1 MNLEYKKHTSQYE
14 LEYLIWSGIEFD
26 RDKLIKFIKKLKLL
40 RFLSFFS
47 KSKREEYKIYKSILE
62 SHNPQKI
69 QGLLT
74 NDEHISRLSLIE
86 KWSRIGAIEIVVGG
100 TFSKNTYE
108 TVSNLPISDY
118 QQFTKRVQELI
129 ALSNNFTSQD
139 YHSKTELPGT

>member
-1 MNLEYKKHTSQYE
+1 MDLNYKKHTSQYE
-14 LEYLIWSGIEFD
+14 LEYLVWSGIEFD
-26 RDKLIKFIKKLKLL
+26 REKLIKFIKRFKLL

-47 KSKREEYKIYKSILE
+47 KSRKQEYEIYKSILD
-62 SHNPQKI
+62 SHNPQTI
-69 QGLLT
+69 QGLLK
-74 NDEHISRLSLIE
+74 NDEHICRLSVIE

-129 ALSNNFTSQD
+129 SLSNNFTSQD
-139 YHSKTELPGT
+139 YNSKTELPGT

>member
-1 MNLEYKKHTSQYE
+1 MNLDYKKHTSQYE

-26 RDKLIKFIKKLKLL
+26 RDKLIKFIKRLKLL

-47 KSKREEYKIYKSILE
+47 KSKRDEYEIYKSILE
-62 SHNPQKI
+62 SYNPQKI
-69 QGLLT
+69 KGLLM
-74 NDEHISRLSLIE
+74 NDENISRLSLIE

-139 YHSKTELPGT
+139 YNSKTELPGT

>member
-1 MNLEYKKHTSQYE
+1 MVLNYKKHTSQYE
-14 LEYLIWSGIEFD
+14 LEYLVWSGIEFD
-26 RDKLIKFIKKLKLL
+26 REKLIKFIKRFKLL

-47 KSKREEYKIYKSILE
+47 KSRKQEYEIYKSILD
-62 SHNPQKI
+62 SHNPQTI
-69 QGLLT
+69 QGLLK
-74 NDEHISRLSLIE
+74 NDEHICRLSVIE

-129 ALSNNFTSQD
+129 SLSNNFTSQD
-139 YHSKTELPGT
+139 YNSKTELPGT

>member
-1 MNLEYKKHTSQYE
+1 MDLNYKKHTSQYE
-14 LEYLIWSGIEFD
+14 LEYLVWSGIEFD
-26 RDKLIKFIKKLKLL
+26 REKLIKFIKRFKLL

-47 KSKREEYKIYKSILE
+47 KSCKQEYEIYKSILD
-62 SHNPQKI
+62 SHNPQTI
-69 QGLLT
+69 QGLLK
-74 NDEHISRLSLIE
+74 NDEHICRLSVIE

-129 ALSNNFTSQD
+129 SLSNNFTSQD
-139 YHSKTELPGT
+139 YNSKTELPGT

>member
-1 MNLEYKKHTSQYE
+1 MNLDYKKHTSQYE

-26 RDKLIKFIKKLKLL
+26 RDKLIKFIKRLKLL

-47 KSKREEYKIYKSILE
+47 KSKRDEYEIYKSILE
-62 SHNPQKI
+62 SYNPQKI
-69 QGLLT
+69 EGLLM
-74 NDEHISRLSLIE
+74 NDENISRLSLIE

-139 YHSKTELPGT
+139 YNSKTELPGT

>member
-1 MNLEYKKHTSQYE
+1 MNLDYKKHTSQYE

-26 RDKLIKFIKKLKLL
+26 RDKLIKFIKRLKLL

-47 KSKREEYKIYKSILE
+47 KSKRDEYEIYKSILE
-62 SHNPQKI
+62 SYNPQKLK
-69 QGLLT
+69 GLLM
-74 NDEHISRLSLIE
+74 NDENISRLSLIE

-139 YHSKTELPGT
+139 YNSKTELPGT

>member
-1 MNLEYKKHTSQYE
+1 MDLNYKKHTSQYE
-14 LEYLIWSGIEFD
+14 LEYLTWSGIEFD
-26 RDKLIKFIKKLKLL
+26 RDKLIKFVKRLKLL

-47 KSKREEYKIYKSILE
+47 KSRKQEYEIYKSILD
-62 SHNPQKI
+62 SHNPQTI
-69 QGLLT
+69 QGLLK
-74 NDEHISRLSLIE
+74 NNEHICRLSIIE

-129 ALSNNFTSQD
+129 SLSNNFTSQD
-139 YHSKTELPGT
+139 YNSKTELPGT

>member
-1 MNLEYKKHTSQYE
+1 MDLKYKKHTSQYE
-14 LEYLIWSGIEFD
+14 LEYLVWSGIEFD
-26 RDKLIKFIKKLKLL
+26 REKLIKFIKRFKLL

-47 KSKREEYKIYKSILE
+47 KSRKQEYEIYKSILD
-62 SHNPQKI
+62 SHNPQTI
-69 QGLLT
+69 QGLLK
-74 NDEHISRLSLIE
+74 NDEHICRLSVIE

-129 ALSNNFTSQD
+129 SLSNNFTSQD
-139 YHSKTELPGT
+139 YNSKTELPGT

>member
-1 MNLEYKKHTSQYE
+1 MNLNHKRHTSQYE
-14 LEYLIWSGIEFD
+14 LEYLIWSGIDFD
-26 RDKLIKFIKKLKLL
+26 RDKLIKFIKRLKLL

-47 KSKREEYKIYKSILE
+47 KSYREEYKIYNSILD
-62 SHNPQKI
+62 SYNPQKI
-69 QGLLT
+69 EGLLM
-74 NDEHISRLSLIE
+74 NDENISRLSLIE

-129 ALSNNFTSQD
+129 SLSNNFTSQD
-139 YHSKTELPGT
+139 YNSKTELPGT

>member
-1 MNLEYKKHTSQYE
+1 M
-14 LEYLIWSGIEFD
+14 
-26 RDKLIKFIKKLKLL
+26 
-40 RFLSFFS
+40 
-47 KSKREEYKIYKSILE
+47 
-62 SHNPQKI
+62 
-69 QGLLT
+69 
-74 NDEHISRLSLIE
+74 NDENISRLSLIE

-139 YHSKTELPGT
+139 YNSKTELPGT